1 MLEADNEF
9 RQTAGLPQLDL
20 PEHLW
25 MVRNMDTAPV
35 REQHSIA
42 ISSEV
47 DVLHQQLKVRV
58 CTRTT

>member
-25 MVRNMDTAPV
+25 TAHSAGKTV
-35 REQHSIA
+35 SIA
-42 ISSEV
+42 
-47 DVLHQQLKVRV
+47 
-58 CTRTT
+58 TTGQVAFRSTA